1 MKSVKIFLFF
11 CFSVISYVTSA
22 QTLFVNKVNGQ
33 IENFPVSAISKLTFS
48 NTDMSVHL
56 QNSTE
61 NINLSDIKFLNFE
74 DLSVG
79 IIDFTE
85 NTTKNLKIYPN
96 PVNTELRLVLN
107 SEVNFAEAHIFIVS
121 VDGKI
126 VLKHTILDSTGSEVN
141 FDVTN
146 LSAGVY
152 LLNFQSDTF
161 NQSYKFIKQ

>member
-11 CFSVISYVTSA
+11 CFSSISFVTSA
-22 QTLFVNKVNGQ
+22 QTLFVNKVNGL

-48 NTDMSVHL
+48 NTDMTVHL

-61 NINLSDIKFLNFE
+61 NINLSDIRFLNFE
-74 DLSVG
+74 DFSVG

-96 PVNTELRLVLN
+96 PVNTELRLILN
-107 SEVNFAEAHIFIVS
+107 SDVNFEEAHIFIVS
-121 VDGKI
+121 VDAKI
-126 VLKHTILDSTGSEVN
+126 VLKRTALKSIGSEVI
-141 FDVTN
+141 FDVTD
-146 LSAGVY
+146 LSTGIY